1 MNAKKKGMDV
11 QSESEA
17 YLELLMLFLKCDS
30 SSFVSPEELQKKM
43 GAIISI
49 PADISSL
56 EKQTIVNT
64 RANKLRHAI
73 EKFPVLAE
81 RRARS
86 EPPLS
91 RSECKHKALS
101 VGFGSIVHE
110 RVYSNQEPPPSP
122 SQQEGGDKMITRRR
136 ARFSTRLFTNM
147 KGEDITKQKPVN
159 SKAKKAFFSFL
170 DVIPLSSRG

>member
-1 MNAKKKGMDV
+1 MDV

-17 YLELLMLFLKCDS
+17 YLELLIQCYVIFEMRLF
-30 SSFVSPEELQKKM
+30 FIEELQKKM

-136 ARFSTRLFTNM
+136 ARFSTRLYTNM
-147 KGEDITKQKPVN
+147 KGEDFTKPVN
-159 SKAKKAFFSFL
+159 SNAKKAFFSFL
-170 DVIPLSSRG
+170 DVIPFSSRG